1 MGKEFVVPSFPI
13 GKIDDLKNRVNDLEA
28 AGGGDVTKVGTPV
41 DNQVGVWTGD
51 GTIEGD
57 AALTFDTTT
66 DTLATGII
74 TVTGTVDGRD
84 VATDGTKLD
93 GIEALADVTD
103 ATNVAAAGAV
113 MESDTTTAAMQFVID
128 EDSMA
133 TNSATKVP
141 TQQSV
146 KAYVDAQSGGSVTEA
161 FVIAMASAL

>member
-1 MGKEFVVPSFPI
+1 MGKPFVVPSFPI
-13 GKIDDLKNRVNDLEA
+13 GKIDDLKNRVNTLEA
-28 AGGGDVTKVGTPV
+28 AGGGDVTKVGTPA

-51 GTIEGD
+51 GTIEGT
-57 AALTFDTTT
+57 AGLTYNGTALG
-66 DTLATGII
+66 LTGNI
-74 TVTGTVDGRD
+74 TVSGTVDGRD
-84 VATDGTKLD
+84 IATDGTKLD

-103 ATNVAAAGAV
+103 ATNVDAAGAV
-113 MESDTTTAAMQFVID
+113 MNSDASTASMSFVID

-146 KAYVDAQSGGSVTEA
+146 KAYVDAQAGSSVTEA